1 MFVLKS
7 LAAFLAF
14 GLVVSLPHNARS
26 DVFHHHVRNRAI
38 NGRSCKPGSVKNGT
52 TAAPLPSATAQNL
65 NAHASSSV
73 EHSSSATIEHSSS
86 VTKTASSSVHSPSE
100 TNQPP
105 KPAQPASISPH
116 GSFAALA
123 PLSFK
128 QGWSTAPSSDD
139 PLPLSDS
146 TFRPHNVLSGLPWS
160 YGDAPDGHRSFV
172 VNYPK
177 NSYNFQHTPRGGI
190 SWYGPGPSD
199 VDITKAK
206 EVVFGYTAMFEDGFD
221 FVKGGKMFGLCEFH
235 SFFMCGL
242 RYLSQCSRYRKQRIR
257 RYWLFRRPPW

>member
-7 LAAFLAF
+7 FVAFLAF
-14 GLVVSLPHNARS
+14 GLVVSLPHGSHHARS
-26 DVFHHHVRNRAI
+26 DVFHHHVRNRVI
-38 NGRSCKPGSVKNGT
+38 SGRSCKPGSVKNS
-52 TAAPLPSATAQNL
+52 TAVAPLPSATPQSQNL
-65 NAHASSSV
+65 NAHASSSSV
-73 EHSSSATIEHSSS
+73 EHSSSAT
-86 VTKTASSSVHSPSE
+86 KTASSSAHSASA
-100 TNQPP
+100 TQQPP
-105 KPAQPASISPH
+105 KAAQPASISPH

-128 QGWSTAPSSDD
+128 QGWSTAPSAND

-146 TFRPHNVLSGLPWS
+146 TFRPHNVLGGLPWS
-160 YGDAPDGHRSFV
+160 YGDAPDGKRSFV

-199 VDITKAK
+199 VDVTKAK

-221 FVKGGKMFGLCEFH
+221 FVKGGKMFGLCEF
-235 SFFMCGL
+235 
-242 RYLSQCSRYRKQRIR
+242 RY
-257 RYWLFRRPPW
+257 F